1 MLYYLAAIAKLGT
14 ILRGFH
20 ETAALHFPQSFS
32 LRSYVTVCVV
42 RLQWRIWLN
51 LMLLQILPFLF
62 LPAVSERKTAI
73 STLQTNSYVTHG
85 HLIPF
90 ARLGRIEHRADLI
103 PAEPILIERLV
114 DILVTR
120 WGNARRRCCPLCCLD
135 APRRLGVLSLAH
147 KWVRRMLMF
156 DGCRRDPGCQTA
168 GVCFR

>member
-1 MLYYLAAIAKLGT
+1 MKLQLST
-14 ILRGFH
+14 
-20 ETAALHFPQSFS
+20 FPQSIS

-62 LPAVSERKTAI
+62 LSAVSGRKTAI
-73 STLQTNSYVTHG
+73 STLQTNSYVTHR
-85 HLIPF
+85 HLIPS
-90 ARLGRIEHRADLI
+90 ARLGRIEHRTDLI

-135 APRRLGVLSLAH
+135 TPRRLGVLSLAH
-147 KWVRRMLMF
+147 K
-156 DGCRRDPGCQTA
+156 
-168 GVCFR
+168 

>member
-1 MLYYLAAIAKLGT
+1 MKLQLST
-14 ILRGFH
+14 
-20 ETAALHFPQSFS
+20 FPQSFS

-120 WGNARRRCCPLCCLD
+120 
-135 APRRLGVLSLAH
+135 
-147 KWVRRMLMF
+147 
-156 DGCRRDPGCQTA
+156 
-168 GVCFR
+168 